1 MRKFKFLFILLIGI
15 LLIPTGVFAADKN
28 EPVNV
33 YFFHGDGCP
42 HCAEAEEFFDSIEDK
57 YGDEFNL
64 VSYEVWY
71 DEDNAELMSQVA
83 DIRKED
89 GDGVPY
95 IVIGNQSWDGYM
107 SSYDNEII
115 EKIESEYKTDPD
127 ERYDVMDYVD
137 AVYKNSGNQD
147 AEESIAGDIAA
158 VIAIV
163 LVVAGVGFGIWFARK
178 KAA

>member
-1 MRKFKFLFILLIGI
+1 MRKFKFLFVLLIGI

-42 HCAEAEEFFDSIEDK
+42 HCAEAEEFFDSIEDE
-57 YGDEFNL
+57 YGDQFNL

-95 IVIGNQSWDGYM
+95 IVIGNQSSDGYM
-107 SSYDNEII
+107 SSDDNEII
-115 EKIESEYKTDPD
+115 EKIE
-127 ERYDVMDYVD
+127 
-137 AVYKNSGNQD
+137 
-147 AEESIAGDIAA
+147 
-158 VIAIV
+158 
-163 LVVAGVGFGIWFARK
+163 
-178 KAA
+178 